1 MNSVSDSKEAGK
13 KAKKS
18 NENEEEDFI
27 THKTND
33 SAEGNNSTI
42 TTEAKTTD
50 PHNDIDKT
58 LPTSITP
65 SSPGRER
72 PVAGCFVNID
82 TDTKQIFIVI
92 KQIHDHFLN

>member
-1 MNSVSDSKEAGK
+1 MT
-13 KAKKS
+13 KKS
-18 NENEEEDFI
+18 NDNEEEDFI
-27 THKTND
+27 MHKTND
-33 SAEGNNSTI
+33 SAEGNNSTL
-42 TTEAKTTD
+42 TKEAKTTD
-50 PHNDIDKT
+50 PHKDIDKT

-72 PVAGCFVNID
+72 PVAGCFTNMD